1 MQNQV
6 PEKVLEEKI
15 KKIVDSTLN
24 LKKEEIYREMLI
36 RLGIEERRTAVLERL
51 TRVEE
56 EIKKQ
61 HEIIEK
67 LIHQFDKRFDQ
78 VDKRFEQVDKRFNLL
93 TWFMGIG
100 FTITISIILAVL
112 SFLLR

>member
-1 MQNQV
+1 MKNKNMQNQV

-36 RLGIEERRTAVLERL
+36 RLGIEERKTTVLERL

-67 LIHQFDKRFDQ
+67 LIHQFDKRS
-78 VDKRFEQVDKRFNLL
+78 NML

-100 FTITISIILAVL
+100 FTITISIILTVL

>member
-15 KKIVDSTLN
+15 RKIVDSTLN

-36 RLGIEERRTAVLERL
+36 RLSIEERKTTVLERL

-78 VDKRFEQVDKRFNLL
+78 VDKKFNLL
-93 TWFMGIG
+93 TWFIGIG
-100 FTITISIILAVL
+100 FTISISIILTAL